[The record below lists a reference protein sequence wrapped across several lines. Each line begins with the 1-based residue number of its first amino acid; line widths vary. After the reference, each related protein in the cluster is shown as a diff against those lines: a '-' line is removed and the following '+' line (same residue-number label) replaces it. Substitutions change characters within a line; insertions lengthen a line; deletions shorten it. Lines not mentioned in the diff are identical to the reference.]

1 MSFLKSW
8 LKSLLRLDARD
19 LLASALVVTA
29 LSWGMSGL
37 ATTSTASNSAVDP
50 VQQCIDTCHAFIEQP
65 GPELRLCVSD
75 CLAMEAARWSNFT
88 ATKCETYEDDCD
100 RGGDDPS
107 NPSDPEPSDDGLF

>member
-1 MSFLKSW
+1 MSCLK
-8 LKSLLRLDARD
+8 
-19 LLASALVVTA
+19 LAVRTLFALALVVTA
-29 LSWGMSGL
+29 MNWGMSAQ
-37 ATTSTASNSAVDP
+37 ATSSTSSATNSAVDP

-65 GPELRLCVSD
+65 GPELRRCVSD

>member
-1 MSFLKSW
+1 MSFLKSF
-8 LKSLLRLDARD
+8 LRLDARN
-19 LLASALVVTA
+19 LLALALVVTA

-37 ATTSTASNSAVDP
+37 ATTPSNPAVDP

-65 GPELRLCVSD
+65 GPELRRCVAD
-75 CLAMEAARWSNFT
+75 CLAMEAARWNNFT
-88 ATKCETYEDDCD
+88 ATKCETYEEDCD